1 MGKTIYSETNRLITA
16 DGEIVTVELK
26 TVRKITKEKFLQV
39 YLEDFASLMSIN
51 EGVEYKII
59 LWIGKHMNYET
70 NEMILVKANKETMS
84 NDIGANI
91 RTVNNAIG
99 ALTKKKILISEDR
112 SIFTL
117 NPKLFFKG
125 SVEQRQ
131 TLIRTVEYQIK
142 DENEQEIQ
150 SNSESE

>member
-1 MGKTIYSETNRLITA
+1 M
-16 DGEIVTVELK
+16 
-26 TVRKITKEKFLQV
+26 KIFLQV

>member
-26 TVRKITKEKFLQV
+26 TVRKVTKEKFLQV